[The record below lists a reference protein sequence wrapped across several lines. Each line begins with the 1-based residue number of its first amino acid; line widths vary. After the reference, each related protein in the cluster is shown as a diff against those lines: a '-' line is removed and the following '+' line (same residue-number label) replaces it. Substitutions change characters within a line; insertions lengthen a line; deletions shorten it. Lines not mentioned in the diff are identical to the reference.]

1 MATLDPNGV
10 LFYQDTDNYTPIQTA
25 LNLAQ
30 SNLSNL
36 LGGKPRFERVANTTA
51 RNALVSSVGVGNIS
65 KANPLLVWR
74 ADAADG
80 LQLEYTTN
88 GSTWR
93 TIADKEYYDAQAA
106 AQDTGWVAITPNA
119 GFTGAEGLGYRIKN
133 GVVYLRGSILR
144 SAGAFTSTNEV
155 VFTLPAAARIAVYA
169 RFLLATYASPVNG
182 GALMCDL
189 AAGGDVGIAQSGG
202 AVSDIARLSSI
213 SYPLG

>member
-1 MATLDPNGV
+1 MATTDSNGV

-51 RNALVSSVGVGNIS
+51 RNALVSSVGAGNIS
-65 KANPLLVWR
+65 KAHPLLVWR

-106 AQDTGWVAITPNA
+106 AQDTGWQSVTLSA
-119 GFTGAEGLGYRIKN
+119 GFTGTVSYRVRQ
-133 GVVYLRGSILR
+133 GWVQVYGDVSGTISGDSIL
-144 SAGAFTSTNEV
+144 AV
-155 VFTLPAAARIAVYA
+155 LPAQARPTGGVLPFATYFYGGPGSNPVYA
-169 RFLLATYASPVNG
+169 DGASGNVRAPAQPNTTRRLFNG
-182 GALMCDL
+182 SWVA
-189 AAGGDVGIAQSGG
+189 
-202 AVSDIARLSSI
+202 
-213 SYPLG
+213 P

>member
-1 MATLDPNGV
+1 MATTDSNGV

-36 LGGKPRFERVANTTA
+36 LGSKPRFERVANTTA
-51 RNALVSSVGVGNIS
+51 RNALVSSVGAGNIS
-65 KANPLLVWR
+65 KAHPLLVWR

-106 AQDTGWVAITPNA
+106 AQDTGWVAGVTLSAGYAGSENLGVRRIGKQVFMRGAIARSDASNFATSLGIVGSLPEGFRPGNYHRVPGTAYPTP
-119 GFTGAEGLGYRIKN
+119 TSRGAEMSLSSNGDIRI
-133 GVVYLRGSILR
+133 GSIG
-144 SAGAFTSTNEV
+144 AGTDICRVNTNW
-155 VFTLPAAARIAVYA
+155 LI
-169 RFLLATYASPVNG
+169 
-182 GALMCDL
+182 D
-189 AAGGDVGIAQSGG
+189 
-202 AVSDIARLSSI
+202 
-213 SYPLG
+213 

>member
-1 MATLDPNGV
+1 MATIDSNGV

-36 LGGKPRFERVANTTA
+36 LSGKPRFERTANTGTRA
-51 RNALVSSVGVGNIS
+51 ALVTSIGAGNIS

-93 TIADKEYYDAQAA
+93 TIADKEYYDGKNI
-106 AQDTGWVAITPNA
+106 GWTTLTVAS
-119 GFTGAEGLGYRIKN
+119 
-133 GVVYLRGSILR
+133 GV
-144 SAGAFTSTNEV
+144 TV
-155 VFTLPAAARIAVYA
+155 V
-169 RFLLATYASPVNG
+169 SPVQVSLISG
-182 GALMCDL
+182 MVMWRGEVSAAWTTGITTVV
-189 AAGGDVGIAQSGG
+189 AAGGVPTWARPLSYRNTGSSLGSSGSVNAVATVGADGALGIRALTAATG
-202 AVSDIARLSSI
+202 AVYLKGLSG
-213 SYPLG
+213 YTTD